1 MVLKIILLNVKSWL
15 CFSQLKGG
23 KKKPNL
29 TNSIKDTQIC
39 SESFRRFGIQGGF
52 LIYKSK
58 SNIYSQ
64 ALICCIASPVTENSY
79 TANLNQY

>member
-1 MVLKIILLNVKSWL
+1 MVPKIILPNVESWL

-23 KKKPNL
+23 KKTNL
-29 TNSIKDTQIC
+29 TNSIKDTQIF
-39 SESFRRFGIQGGF
+39 SESFRRFRIQGGF

-64 ALICCIASPVTENSY
+64 ALICCIASQVTENSY
-79 TANLNQY
+79 TANWNQY